1 MKIKRSKALLISAIL
16 GTLYSLYL
24 ISYFGGGIFGSKG
37 GAELAG
43 AAIATALVTPHMI
56 LVVLA
61 TIFNWLG
68 YFSNKRGFALTG
80 GILYSVGGVIFIIY
94 IIFVIPSIVL
104 SFVGYAKLKNII
116 EINTASQTSSEE
128 Q

>member
-24 ISYFGGGIFGSKG
+24 ISHFASEMFGSKG

-43 AAIATALVTPHMI
+43 AALATALVTPHMI

-61 TIFNWLG
+61 TIFNWVG

-80 GILYSVGGVIFIIY
+80 GILYSVGGVVFIIY
-94 IIFVIPSIVL
+94 IMFVIPSMVL
-104 SFVGYAKLKNII
+104 SFVGYGKLKNII
-116 EINTASQTSSEE
+116 EINNTSQASSQE
-128 Q
+128 

>member
-1 MKIKRSKALLISAIL
+1 MKVRRSKVLLISAIL

-24 ISYFGGGIFGSKG
+24 ISYFGGGIFGSKD

-61 TIFNWLG
+61 TIFNWVG
-68 YFSNKRGFALTG
+68 YFQIKEVLHLQVVSY
-80 GILYSVGGVIFIIY
+80 IL
-94 IIFVIPSIVL
+94 
-104 SFVGYAKLKNII
+104 
-116 EINTASQTSSEE
+116 
-128 Q
+128 